1 MQGDKLVA
9 FIAVGMVGA
18 AGLAAALMTSRQ
30 QASDAVVAAA
40 GEVSASANQKEV
52 VTAPPLKTP
61 ALTADASG
69 KTGARQ
75 PANAMGAAAAC
86 GNCGVVQMVVA
97 VHGYGQHRAEA
108 YQMHIRM
115 DDGTH
120 RTVQQRGALAAG
132 SRVLVEGDTV
142 RVLAERTGAG

>member
-1 MQGDKLVA
+1 MQGDKLIA
-9 FIAVGMVGA
+9 FIAVGVVGG

-30 QASDAVVAAA
+30 QVSDAVVAAA
-40 GEVSASANQKEV
+40 GNVSASANQKEV
-52 VTAPPLKTP
+52 VTAPPLKKP
-61 ALTADASG
+61 AVTADASG
-69 KTGARQ
+69 ESGARD
-75 PANAMGAAAAC
+75 AAKAMGAAAAC

-97 VHGYGQHRAEA
+97 VHGHKQQRAEA

-132 SRVLVEGDTV
+132 SRVLLEGDTV
-142 RVLAERTGAG
+142 RVLAEPTAG